1 MKSFVYCSFMGLDA
15 RGGLY
20 DPLNTITMF
29 PEVYKYYQEYFN
41 NKAYTEPGFTKI
53 ITTLTNIF

>member
-1 MKSFVYCSFMGLDA
+1 MKSFVYCSFMELDA

-29 PEVYKYYQEYFN
+29 PEVYKYYQEYF
-41 NKAYTEPGFTKI
+41 KQQSIY
-53 ITTLTNIF
+53 